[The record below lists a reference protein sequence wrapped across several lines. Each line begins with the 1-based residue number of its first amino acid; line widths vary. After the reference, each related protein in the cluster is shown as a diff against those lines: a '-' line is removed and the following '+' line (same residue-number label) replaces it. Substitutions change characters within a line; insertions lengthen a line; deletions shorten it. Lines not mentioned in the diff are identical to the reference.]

1 MSLSATPHPCG
12 SSSHLVEMRMYVGD
26 GQRGGHAEWKRS
38 ITWAIGKK
46 KNTPSEGTGMFYQ
59 GEK

>member
-46 KNTPSEGTGMFYQ
+46 KKYTQ
-59 GEK
+59 